1 MNTTYL
7 WLYGVPVFVTWTVIA
22 MMSLIKRF
30 FTNKSIHKAWTQAW
44 HLSIWLCLIAHF
56 AVRGFLF
63 IHEPR
68 AVIGPIALELA
79 VGLSL
84 AGVWTLVNKSLLR
97 PQTAEFEDAKLL
109 MTWIQ
114 MSEQIVP
121 KKLIPLLKV
130 GPQIF
135 PHTRGCDMPCL
146 CLSQELLDS
155 LSENGQRYLFAHYL
169 FYFREGH
176 NRYKRLL
183 NFGLIILWYNPFM
196 QIIGFMM
203 SRDFNRIC
211 DQLSLEFFGKS
222 HAGNYGMTLIHA
234 FDTHGPSHPLL
245 SRIYREVSTKHLK
258 WRIEQLS

>member
-1 MNTTYL
+1 MNLTYI
-7 WLYGVPVFVTWTVIA
+7 WLYGVPITVTLTVIA
-22 MMSLIKRF
+22 VMSLTKRMSAK
-30 FTNKSIHKAWTQAW
+30 KSISNAWTQAW
-44 HLSIWLCLIAHF
+44 HMSIWLCLLAHYGVR
-56 AVRGFLF
+56 AVLLLQ
-63 IHEPR
+63 EPR
-68 AVIGPIALELA
+68 SVLGPIALELTVA
-79 VGLSL
+79 LSL

-97 PQTAEFEDAKLL
+97 PQTTEFEDAKLL
-109 MTWIQ
+109 MTWIH
-114 MSEQIVP
+114 MSEKIVP

-135 PHTRGCDMPCL
+135 PHTRGCDMPSL

-155 LSENGQRYLFAHYL
+155 LSENGKRYLFAHYL

-183 NFGLIILWYNPFM
+183 NFGIIVLWYNPLM

-203 SRDFNRIC
+203 SRDFNQIC
-211 DQLSLEFFGKS
+211 DNLSLEYFGRS

-234 FDTHGPSHPLL
+234 FDTHGPRNPLL
-245 SRIYREVSTKHLK
+245 SRVYRELSTKHLK